1 LRQSA
6 LKTGVHPPIN
16 RNVHESRKHSQRFTR
31 VAGPL
36 LGAGATALYFVR
48 SSLQS
53 KADDAANVL
62 ASDASFVELIESV
75 SAATSQAQTIEEA
88 MFAAVGRI
96 CQWTGWPVGHVYLA
110 GRSIGDPL
118 QPSTVWH
125 LAHPERFSAFRQVT
139 EQTPMPAGV
148 GLPGRVL
155 ASGRPA
161 WIVDVT
167 MDANFPRGPVCE
179 QVGLRGAFSFPVAS
193 GERVIAIVE
202 CFSVEAVRPDP
213 RLLEVTAHIGR
224 QLGRVIQNM
233 ETEVALRESETRF
246 RSVAESATDGIVA
259 ADEHGNMIS
268 WNRGAERIFGY
279 TQPEVV
285 GKPLAIL
292 MPERFRSMHEAGIKR
307 VVDGGV
313 AASRLI
319 GNTVE
324 VVGLRKDGREFPLE
338 LSLATWDTPNGRF
351 FSGII
356 RDISERKKA
365 EDKIKAL
372 LETAPDPIVEIDDD
386 GRIVLAN
393 ARTDELFGYERSE
406 VVKRPIEK
414 LFGERSRELVSDW
427 FHAVIA
433 GADSA
438 GNLALG
444 QDIWGQRKDGTEFP
458 VDVTVSTV
466 STEDGLVITSII
478 RDVTERKRFETQ
490 LKHLADHDALT
501 ELFNRRRFE
510 EELEEYAEY
519 ARRYKEKGA
528 VLLLDLDRFKFVN
541 DTHGHK
547 AGDEVIRAV
556 GNALRDSVRA
566 SDVVARLGGDEFAVL
581 LKNVHRAE
589 VERVADMMLE
599 IVRQRELPIEGR
611 RTTMTTSIGI
621 ALFDEDVITENLLVN
636 ADLAMYAAK
645 DVGGNRYEVS
655 EDDGE
660 HLSGMQAR
668 LGWVDQIR
676 RGLDE
681 DRLIL
686 YCQPILH
693 LATQTVTQWELLL
706 RLRGDDGELIPPA
719 IFIPTAERYGLIQEI
734 DRWVVQRA
742 IEMLDAYR
750 DWPGGVRFEVNV
762 SGKSM
767 SDPLLLELVEQ
778 GISSKGVD
786 PSNLVFEI
794 TETAAIANMEEARAF
809 ADRLTALGCR
819 FALDDFGAGFSSFYY
834 LKYLPLNY
842 LKIDGDFIRG
852 LTSSLTDQLVVQSMV
867 DIARGMGM
875 KTIAEFVEA
884 PETAVMLHEKGVD
897 YSQGYYHGRPRPV
910 VEEFGATPH
919 PSGLLLPELQARGT
933 VPIGE

>member
-1 LRQSA
+1 MRETTDSPERRNRFPFGRASRKAEEAQAQSA
-6 LKTGVHPPIN
+6 T
-16 RNVHESRKHSQRFTR
+16 
-31 VAGPL
+31 
-36 LGAGATALYFVR
+36 
-48 SSLQS
+48 
-53 KADDAANVL
+53 
-62 ASDASFVELIESV
+62 DASFVELIESV
-75 SAATSQAQTIEEA
+75 SAATAQAKTVDEA
-88 MFAAVGRI
+88 MFAALGRI

-110 GRSIGDPL
+110 GKRIEDPL
-118 QPSTVWH
+118 QPSSVWH
-125 LAHPERFSAFRQVT
+125 LAHPERFEPFREIT
-139 EQTPMPAGV
+139 EATPMPTGV

-167 MDANFPRGPVCE
+167 KDANFPRGHVCE
-179 QVGLRGAFSFPVAS
+179 EVGLRGAFSFPVSVA
-193 GERVIAIVE
+193 ERVYAIVE
-202 CFSVEAVRPDP
+202 CFSIEAVRPDP

-233 ETEVALRESETRF
+233 ETEIALRDSETRF
-246 RSVAESATDGIVA
+246 RSVAESATDAIVA
-259 ADEHGNMIS
+259 ADQEGEIIS

-279 TQPEVV
+279 TEPEVL
-285 GKPLAIL
+285 GKALSML
-292 MPERFRSMHEAGIKR
+292 MPERFRALHDAGIKR

-313 AASRLI
+313 AASKVI

-324 VVGLRKDGREFPLE
+324 VMGLRKDGREFPLE

-372 LETAPDPIVEIDDD
+372 LETAPDPIVEIDSD

-393 ARTDELFGYERSE
+393 ARTDELFGYERE
-406 VVKRPIEK
+406 DILQRPVEK
-414 LFGERSRELVSDW
+414 LFAERSRELVAES
-427 FHAVIA
+427 FHSVIA
-433 GADSA
+433 GSDSA
-438 GNLALG
+438 GSLGFG
-444 QDIWGQRKDGTEFP
+444 QDMWGQRKDGTVFP

-466 STEDGLVITSII
+466 STEQGLVITSII
-478 RDVTERKRFETQ
+478 RDVTDRKRFETQ

-501 ELFNRRRFE
+501 ELYNRRRFE
-510 EELEEYAEY
+510 EELTEYSEYAK
-519 ARRYKEKGA
+519 RYKESGA
-528 VLLLDLDRFKFVN
+528 VLLLDLDRFKYVN

-556 GNALRDSVRA
+556 GSALRTAIRQT
-566 SDVVARLGGDEFAVL
+566 DVVARLGGDEFAVL
-581 LKNVHRAE
+581 LKNVQREEA
-589 VERVADMMLE
+589 ERVAKEMLD
-599 IVRQRELPIEGR
+599 IIKRRELPLQGHR
-611 RTTMTTSIGI
+611 ATMTTSIGI

-645 DVGGNRYEVS
+645 EAGGNRFEVS

-681 DRLIL
+681 DRFVL

-693 LATQTVTQWELLL
+693 LASQTVTQWELLL
-706 RLRGDDGELIPPA
+706 RLTGEDGELIPPA
-719 IFIPTAERYGLIQEI
+719 AFIPTAERFGMIQEI
-734 DRWVVQRA
+734 DRWVVRQA
-742 IEMLDAYR
+742 INALDAYR

-767 SDPLLLELVEQ
+767 SDPLLIEVVEE
-778 GISSKGVD
+778 GIATMNVD
-786 PSNLVFEI
+786 PANLVIEI

-842 LKIDGDFIRG
+842 LKIDGDFIKG
-852 LTSSLTDQLVVQSMV
+852 LTSSVTDQLVVQSMV

-884 PETAVMLHEKGVD
+884 PETAEMLHAKGVD

-910 VEEFGATPH
+910 REEFAAA
-919 PSGLLLPELQARGT
+919 PSGLLLPAKN
-933 VPIGE
+933 